1 MPPSTT
7 EPRLRELRRR
17 PWLVAVLGTLLVAV
31 IEVTLILLDPDVSRA
46 VPLLLLMIPITASS
60 VVGGWR
66 ASVPVALLSGMVY
79 SFAFLA
85 PRGVVHIGLTEDTA
99 TIVTFVLVALLVSL
113 LAGVAGRAERHRDA
127 QRAVL
132 LRSVSHDLRNP
143 LATIRAASAE
153 LRDGLVTDEGARTE
167 LLDLVVAES
176 DRLDRIVGNLLSL
189 SRVEAGK
196 LAPDRESEELDE
208 IVASSVRRLR
218 GDRRIEVRLPDDL
231 PDVDVDRTQIDQV
244 LTNLLENALHHGG
257 GAPVTVGARCVGAM
271 VEVRVDDAGPGFV
284 TAARERA
291 TDFFA
296 TAGPTGVD
304 GIGLAVCKAIVEAH
318 GGTIR
323 LGDRPGGG
331 ARVSFTIPQ
340 A

>member
-1 MPPSTT
+1 
-7 EPRLRELRRR
+7 
-17 PWLVAVLGTLLVAV
+17 
-31 IEVTLILLDPDVSRA
+31 
-46 VPLLLLMIPITASS
+46 
-60 VVGGWR
+60 
-66 ASVPVALLSGMVY
+66 
-79 SFAFLA
+79 
-85 PRGVVHIGLTEDTA
+85 VVHIGLTEDTI
-99 TIVTFVLVALLVSL
+99 TIVTFVVVALLVSL
-113 LAGVAGRAERHRDA
+113 LAGVAGRAERERDA

-153 LRDGLVTDEGARTE
+153 LRDGLVTDAEARTE

-196 LAPDRESEELDE
+196 LAPDREPEELDE
-208 IVASSVRRLR
+208 IVGSSVRRL
-218 GDRRIEVRLPDDL
+218 GAQELIEVQLPDDL

-244 LTNLLENALHHGG
+244 LTNLLENALRHGAG
-257 GAPVTVGARCVGAM
+257 SPVTVSATSAGSM
-271 VEVRVDDAGPGFV
+271 VEVSVVDGGPGF
-284 TAARERA
+284 TAATGDRVS
-291 TDFFA
+291 FF
-296 TAGPTGVD
+296 TPAGPTGVN
-304 GIGLAVCKAIVEAH
+304 GVGLAVCKAIVEAH

-323 LGDRPGGG
+323 LGDGPGGG

>member
-1 MPPSTT
+1 
-7 EPRLRELRRR
+7 
-17 PWLVAVLGTLLVAV
+17 
-31 IEVTLILLDPDVSRA
+31 
-46 VPLLLLMIPITASS
+46 
-60 VVGGWR
+60 
-66 ASVPVALLSGMVY
+66 VPVALLSGMVY
-79 SFAFLA
+79 SLAFLA
-85 PRGVVHIGLTEDTA
+85 PRGVVRIGLTEDTVA
-99 TIVTFVLVALLVSL
+99 IVTFVLVAVLVSV
-113 LAGVAGRAERHRDA
+113 LAGMAGRAERERDA

-153 LRDGLVTDEGARTE
+153 LRDGLVDDDAARSE

-196 LAPDRESEELDE
+196 LSPDREPEELDE
-208 IVASSVRRLR
+208 IVASSVRRLAA
-218 GDRRIEVRLPDDL
+218 GPRIEVTLPDDL

-244 LTNLLENALHHGG
+244 LTNLLENALRHGAG
-257 GAPVTVGARCVGAM
+257 TQVAVEALPNGSM
-271 VEVRVDDAGPGFV
+271 VEVSVTDGGPGFSD
-284 TAARERA
+284 AARRKA
-291 TDFFA
+291 TEFFTA
-296 TAGPTGVD
+296 AGPTGVE
-304 GIGLAVCKAIVEAH
+304 GIGLAVCKAIIQAH

-323 LGDRPGGG
+323 VGDRPGGG